1 MIDGLRIKV
10 GHEELADHLRER
22 ADYHR
27 KRAADKTAK
36 LPKLKEA
43 MEELKAA
50 NNTTG
55 QSAGQMS
62 KFSNAIY
69 SSDPDSVVEKLEQD
83 IKYHKNTALVFDYFA
98 SHLFPDVY
106 NLAEA
111 DLKRLQIL
119 RD

>member
-22 ADYHR
+22 AEHHR
-27 KRAADKTAK
+27 KRAAEKTAK
-36 LPKLKEA
+36 LPKLREA
-43 MEELKAA
+43 MDELKAA
-50 NNTTG
+50 NNAAG
-55 QSAGQMS
+55 QSLGQMS
-62 KFSNAIY
+62 KSNAIY
-69 SSDPDSVVEKLEQD
+69 ASDPDSVVEKLEQD